1 MGIVLEAMAKE
12 DMSEHNLMVHCIF
25 EGVTSEEP
33 AKKSLGVETD
43 DDGNAKTN
51 GKEAKKTTADGK
63 EPPGGDAKIGPKN
76 PLANTTDKPKIHDK
90 KLDPVCAIGTDDGEE
105 EMASDPKAKKG
116 TN

>member
-1 MGIVLEAMAKE
+1 MAAE
-12 DMSEHNLMVHCIF
+12 DMPTHNLSVHCIF
-25 EGVTSEEP
+25 EGVTPEEP

-51 GKEAKKTTADGK
+51 GKDSKKTTADGK

-76 PLANTTDKPKIHDK
+76 SLADTADKSKIHDK
-90 KLDPVCAIGTDDGEE
+90 KLDSVCAMGTDDGEE
-105 EMASDPKAKKG
+105 EMASDPIAKKG